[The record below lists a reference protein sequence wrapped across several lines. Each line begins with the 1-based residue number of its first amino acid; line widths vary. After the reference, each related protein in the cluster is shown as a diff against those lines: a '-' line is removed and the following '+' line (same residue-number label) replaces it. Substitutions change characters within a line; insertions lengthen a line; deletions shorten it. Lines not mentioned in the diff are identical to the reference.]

1 MGSIRKKDSTGRW
14 EARYRDPNG
23 RPRSRSFDRRAE
35 AKAFLSAIEADMRRG
50 SWQDPASAA
59 RRLEEVAQEW
69 LESNPGKR
77 PTTYVRDAASIR
89 VHLLPVLGNLRIGQ
103 VRPSDVQAT
112 IERMRARGLGSR
124 AIRTNYGVLRAILN
138 WAVNTDIIDR
148 SPCRGIRLPELTAV
162 KKPVVS
168 ADDVLRLADAIDPYY
183 RVAVFLGAMGLRQ
196 AEVFGL
202 RVGSINFLR
211 RTITVEATINEVE
224 GQIVE
229 GRGKTPNSN
238 RTFSAPQEVLD
249 ELAAHLRRTGRTS
262 PEDLVLQAPGGGP
275 VRATNFRYRVYTPAL
290 EATGLAGLTF
300 HRLRHSAGHMMRE
313 VGVPLEVIQR
323 RLGHASI
330 RTTADIYGTLPEN
343 VDRAAADQLDGL
355 FKASRNDRKSGPAGA
370 AGSPAPPA

>member
-1 MGSIRKKDSTGRW
+1 MGSIRKKESTGRW

-23 RPRSRSFDRRAE
+23 KARSRSFDRRTD
-35 AKAFLSAIEADMRRG
+35 AKAFLNAVEADMRRG

-59 RRLEEVAQEW
+59 RRFDEVAHEW
-69 LESNPGKR
+69 LESNPGKKR
-77 PTTYVRDAASIR
+77 TTFARDAAAIR

-112 IERMRARGLGSR
+112 VERMRARGLGAR

-148 SPCRGIRLPELTAV
+148 SPCRGVRLPALTAV
-162 KKPVVS
+162 TKPLVS
-168 ADDVLRLADAIDPYY
+168 ADEVLRLADAIAPEY

-211 RTITVEATINEVE
+211 RTITVEATVNEVE
-224 GQIVE
+224 GVIVE
-229 GRGKTPNSN
+229 GEGKTPNSN

-290 EATGLAGLTF
+290 EATGLDGLTF

-330 RTTADIYGTLPEN
+330 RTTADIYGSLPEN

-355 FKASRNDRKSGPAGA
+355 FRASRNERKSGPAGA
-370 AGSPAPPA
+370 GGSPAPSA

>member
-1 MGSIRKKDSTGRW
+1 
-14 EARYRDPNG
+14 
-23 RPRSRSFDRRAE
+23 
-35 AKAFLSAIEADMRRG
+35 
-50 SWQDPASAA
+50 
-59 RRLEEVAQEW
+59 
-69 LESNPGKR
+69 
-77 PTTYVRDAASIR
+77 
-89 VHLLPVLGNLRIGQ
+89 
-103 VRPSDVQAT
+103 
-112 IERMRARGLGSR
+112 
-124 AIRTNYGVLRAILN
+124 
-138 WAVNTDIIDR
+138 
-148 SPCRGIRLPELTAV
+148 
-162 KKPVVS
+162 
-168 ADDVLRLADAIDPYY
+168 
-183 RVAVFLGAMGLRQ
+183 VFLGALGLRQ
-196 AEVFGL
+196 AEMFGL

-211 RTITVEATINEVE
+211 RTITVEATVNEVE

-290 EATGLAGLTF
+290 EATGLDGLTF

-370 AGSPAPPA
+370 PGSPAPPA

>member
-1 MGSIRKKDSTGRW
+1 MGSVRKKESTGRW

-23 RPRSRSFDRRAE
+23 RARSRSFDRRTD
-35 AKAFLSAIEADMRRG
+35 AKAFLSATEADMRRG
-50 SWQDPASAA
+50 SWQDPTLAA
-59 RRLEEVAQEW
+59 RRFEEVAGEW
-69 LESNPGKR
+69 LQSNPGKR
-77 PTTYVRDAASIR
+77 PTTYARDAASIR
-89 VHLLPVLGNLRIGQ
+89 VHLLPALGELRIGQ
-103 VRPSDVQAT
+103 IRPSDVQGA
-112 IERMRARGLGSR
+112 IRRMQARGLGSR

-148 SPCRGIRLPELTAV
+148 SPCRGVRLPELTAV

-168 ADDVLRLADAIDPYY
+168 ADDVLRLADAIDIDY
-183 RVAVFLGAMGLRQ
+183 RVAVFLGALGLRQ

-211 RTITVEATINEVE
+211 RTVTVEATVNEVE

-275 VRATNFRYRVYTPAL
+275 VRATNFRYRIYTPAL
-290 EATGLAGLTF
+290 EATGLDGLTF

-343 VDRAAADQLDGL
+343 VDRAAADKLDGL
-355 FKASRNDRKSGPAGA
+355 FRASRNDGKSGPVES
-370 AGSPAPPA
+370 AGSSAPPA